1 MVKENSIHVPR
12 SGGVMRDPD
21 EINQKLW
28 ARKKLKIRRAKN
40 EDKKMRKGYFNI
52 KDSGAITG
60 DV

>member
-1 MVKENSIHVPR
+1 MGKDNIHVPR

-40 EDKKMRKGYFNI
+40 EQKKMRKDYFNS
-52 KDSGAITG
+52 KESGAITA